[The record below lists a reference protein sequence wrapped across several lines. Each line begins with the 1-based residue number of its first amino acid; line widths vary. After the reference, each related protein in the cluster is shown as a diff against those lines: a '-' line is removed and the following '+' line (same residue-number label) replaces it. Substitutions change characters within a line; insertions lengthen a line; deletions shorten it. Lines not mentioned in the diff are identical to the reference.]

1 MVKVHRLKLGEK
13 TYSAVFNLNVL
24 DRLGEMA
31 GPAEDG
37 TPLDANAIMEIWS
50 TRYGMLKGLL
60 EVLRE
65 GEKMEGRELDIDE
78 EWLKA
83 HLTPAEGMWLQRK
96 LSLILI
102 EGMKMEQA
110 LDADEEVDEVLEEI
124 KKKVVTGGSRPE
136 SSEDG
141 DSSQD

>member
-50 TRYGMLKGLL
+50 TRYGMIKGLL

-65 GEKMEGRELDIDE
+65 GERMEGRELDIDE
-78 EWLKA
+78 DWLKA

-102 EGMKMEQA
+102 EGMRMEQA

-124 KKKVVTGGSRPE
+124 KKKVVTGDSRPE

>member
-37 TPLDANAIMEIWS
+37 TPLDAHAILEIWS
-50 TRYGMLKGLL
+50 TRYGMIRALT
-60 EVLRE
+60 VLIDE
-65 GEKMEGRELDIDE
+65 GEKMEGRKSDVDE
-78 EWLKA
+78 DWLKA
-83 HLTPAEGMWLQRK
+83 NLTPAEGMWLQRK
-96 LSLILI
+96 LAAILV
-102 EGMKMEQA
+102 EGMRMETD

-124 KKKVVTGGSRPE
+124 KKKVTRGDSP
-136 SSEDG
+136 SEPSEPG
-141 DSSQD
+141 DSSPD